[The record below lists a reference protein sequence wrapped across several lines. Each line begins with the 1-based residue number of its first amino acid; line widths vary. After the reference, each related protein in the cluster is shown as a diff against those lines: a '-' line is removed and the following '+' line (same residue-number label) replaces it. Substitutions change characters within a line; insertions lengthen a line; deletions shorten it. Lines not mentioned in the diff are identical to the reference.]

1 MEKINLLVDTDIF
14 IDYFNTG
21 KFANILENKL
31 FIVYYS
37 VVTEK
42 ELLSKGGLKTSE
54 KETILYTLKKYRRVR
69 INNSIA
75 FKYSE
80 LRQLYPLLDKE
91 DVLIAATAI
100 TKKLPLATRN
110 YKHYKKVKGLILFT
124 GKGK

>member
-54 KETILYTLKKYRRVR
+54 KETILYTLKKYSRVR

-80 LRQLYPLLDKE
+80 LRQLYLLLDKE

>member
-1 MEKINLLVDTDIF
+1 MEKINLLVDTDIL

-54 KETILYTLKKYRRVR
+54 KEAILYTLKKYRRVR

-75 FKYSE
+75 FKYSD

-100 TKKLPLATRN
+100 TKKLPFATRN
-110 YKHYKKVKGLILFT
+110 YKHYEKVKGLILF
-124 GKGK
+124 KGK